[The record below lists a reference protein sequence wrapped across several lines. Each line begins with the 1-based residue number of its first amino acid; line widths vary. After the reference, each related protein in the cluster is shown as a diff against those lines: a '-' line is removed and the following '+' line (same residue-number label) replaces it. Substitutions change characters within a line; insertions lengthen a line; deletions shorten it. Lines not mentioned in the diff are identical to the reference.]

1 MSKGYLSEKKVGTS
15 EYGGELRRGW
25 MHKQIM
31 AFYLMIYDIIAVNF
45 SYFMGLWLR
54 FDLRFTQIPRE
65 YLDAF
70 VHFAPVYT
78 LFTLFVFAG
87 LHLYRSIWKFAS
99 FNELNRILAATV
111 LTTAFHVIGIT
122 ALEGRMPASYYV
134 FGPVIQVMLV
144 TGVRFGYRYITLE
157 RSRRQ
162 KNGRKTRNAMII
174 GAGNAGQIVLRRNMG
189 WSKSCW
195 PFPPLRPRPDGIC

>member
-78 LFTLFVFAG
+78 LLHCLYLPVCIFIEVFG
-87 LHLYRSIWKFAS
+87 SS
-99 FNELNRILAATV
+99 
-111 LTTAFHVIGIT
+111 
-122 ALEGRMPASYYV
+122 PAS
-134 FGPVIQVMLV
+134 M
-144 TGVRFGYRYITLE
+144 
-157 RSRRQ
+157 
-162 KNGRKTRNAMII
+162 N
-174 GAGNAGQIVLRRNMG
+174 
-189 WSKSCW
+189 
-195 PFPPLRPRPDGIC
+195 